1 MFFSFHLFGD
11 WKEKAAYRPLARL
24 LQCPRNELDV
34 QIGDGLVE
42 TAHRVMV
49 AVFDGDPKPIFEI
62 ILDPEAEELFG
73 LVMRGALAM
82 LVLRGEADR
91 AAVTKFLR

>member
-1 MFFSFHLFGD
+1 
-11 WKEKAAYRPLARL
+11 
-24 LQCPRNELDV
+24 
-34 QIGDGLVE
+34 
-42 TAHRVMV
+42 MV